1 MYKFSPKKTLPIQHP
16 HHHAQLRRLDLRK
29 WMRSSNLVSNL
40 YYGLHI
46 DDLPVILCAKPYE
59 KSVDDIIKKYLP
71 NTIETERRRI
81 KKDIKGCYLKY
92 KVSPVEYFL
101 FDFPLLPDSKRKE
114 FLTDKFMYMTMGRIA
129 GRKKHDSEIEDKW
142 GFYHLA
148 KPFFKRSVVLV
159 KTKADFH
166 SFEEMVLQVNKLI
179 CKPNDKALGSG
190 IFVVDV
196 KNEVEAEQLF
206 EKLLSKGGSWIV
218 EERIQ
223 QSPIMA
229 QWNESSVNSI
239 RVYSF
244 LSSKGFHLLTP
255 VLRTGREGACID
267 NGAAGGVFA
276 NIDYT
281 TGIVI
286 SDGFNEK
293 ENKYYPCHPDS
304 NIQFKGW
311 TIPCW
316 EGLLQTV
323 EKIHKEVMPA
333 HPYIGWD
340 FALTDN
346 NEWVVIEANWGQ
358 LLCQYVDK
366 KGRKAEFLE
375 YMNIK

>member
-1 MYKFSPKKTLPIQHP
+1 M
-16 HHHAQLRRLDLRK
+16 DLRK
-29 WMRSSNLVSNL
+29 WLRSSNLVSNL

-46 DDLPVILCAKPYE
+46 DDLPVILGTKTYE
-59 KSVDDIIKKYLP
+59 KSVDDTIIKYIP
-71 NTIETERRRI
+71 NSTEAERRNI
-81 KKDIKGCYLKY
+81 KKDVKRCYLKY

-101 FDFPLLPDSKRKE
+101 FGFHSLPDNKRKE
-114 FLTDKFMYMTMGRIA
+114 FLTDKFMYMTLGRIT

-159 KTKADFH
+159 KTKEDYH
-166 SFEEMVLQVNKLI
+166 SFEELALRVNKLI

-196 KNEVEAEQLF
+196 NNEVEAGKTF
-206 EKLLSKGGSWIV
+206 EKIMSKGGSWIV

-223 QSPIMA
+223 QSPVMA
-229 QWNESSVNSI
+229 QWNESSVNTI

-244 LSSKGFHLLTP
+244 LSSDGFHLLTP
-255 VLRTGREGACID
+255 VLRTGRQGSCID
-267 NGAAGGVFA
+267 NGAAGGCFA

-281 TGIVI
+281 TGIVV
-286 SDGFNEK
+286 SEGYNEK
-293 ENKYYPCHPDS
+293 ENKYYSCHPDS
-304 NIQFKGW
+304 HIQFNGW
-311 TIPCW
+311 SIPCW
-316 EGLLQTV
+316 NELLKTV
-323 EKIHKEVMPA
+323 EKIHKEVMPT

-340 FALTDN
+340 FALTNN

-366 KGRKAEFLE
+366 VGRKAEFMKFVSGRL
-375 YMNIK
+375 